1 MPSKIRV
8 AEPLGERYHSRMHTL
23 IALVALAVAHPLQDT
38 TLSVI
43 PRPVHMIRGTGEFA
57 LTSGTVIV
65 TDRATRQIGYQ
76 LADWLQPATGYR
88 VSVAGAASTASRV
101 ISLRLDP
108 TLSRLGDE
116 GYRLSVTPSRI
127 TIRAFRPAGARSEEH
142 TSELQSRLH
151 L

>member
-8 AEPLGERYHSRMHTL
+8 AEQLGERYHSRMNTL

-43 PRPVHMIRGTGEFA
+43 PRPVHMIRGRGEFA

-88 VSVAGAASTASRV
+88 LSVAGAGATATPT
-101 ISLRLDP
+101 ISLRVDP
-108 TLSRLGDE
+108 ALARLGEE
-116 GYRLSVTPSRI
+116 GYRLTVTGTRI
-127 TIRAFRPAGARSEEH
+127 TI
-142 TSELQSRLH
+142 
-151 L
+151 